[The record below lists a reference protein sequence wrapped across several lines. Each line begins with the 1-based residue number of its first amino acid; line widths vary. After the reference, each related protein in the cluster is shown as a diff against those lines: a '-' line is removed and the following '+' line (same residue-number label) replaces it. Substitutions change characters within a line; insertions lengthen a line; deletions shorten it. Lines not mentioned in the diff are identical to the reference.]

1 MSEKIREKERE
12 MTDKYEKLQN
22 QLSSL
27 ELEKKNLE
35 RNPKFSAIF
44 SEESKRF

>member
-1 MSEKIREKERE
+1 VEKQVSEKIRQKEKEMEERF
-12 MTDKYEKLQN
+12 EKLQN

-27 ELEKKNLE
+27 DLEKKNLE

-44 SEESKRF
+44 AEE